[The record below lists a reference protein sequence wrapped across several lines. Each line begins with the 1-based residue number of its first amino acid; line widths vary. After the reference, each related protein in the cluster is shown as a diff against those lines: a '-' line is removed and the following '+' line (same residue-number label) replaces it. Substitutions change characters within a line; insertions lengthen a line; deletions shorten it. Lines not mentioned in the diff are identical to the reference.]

1 MHATDVGE
9 GHGELLMDVDGDGG
23 PRAYSTQGT
32 HMGTFVTI
40 WVPFRVVKYT
50 GPTLSHPTDPAQTNH
65 PWDPLSILNDGLALD
80 GVAIAY

>member
-1 MHATDVGE
+1 MIASMARYILNGLGE
-9 GHGELLMDVDGDGG
+9 GLHAC
-23 PRAYSTQGT
+23 AYSTQGT

-65 PWDPLSILNDGLALD
+65 PWDPLSIPNDGLALD
-80 GVAIAY
+80 GVASAY